1 MSQVTLDDLLQI
13 MRTCSGRDE
22 AVSLSED
29 ATETEFLE
37 LGYDSLAVLEIV
49 TQVQRQFGLAISDE
63 DIETLTTPAS
73 MLEYINGN
81 LTAA

>member
-1 MSQVTLDDLLQI
+1 MNQITLFDLLQI
-13 MRTCSGRDE
+13 MSTCSGTDE

-29 ATETEFLE
+29 VTDVEFLE

-49 TQVQRQFGLAISDE
+49 TQVQRQFGLSISDE

-73 MLEYINGN
+73 MLEFINGN
-81 LTAA
+81 LAAA